1 MAYVAITTRFQD
13 HIQGRIHHLERIEQ
27 AGSPEPVAPVF
38 TGEEPWL
45 AAKLWGVLHGT
56 PFERHPDLTVHSE
69 RGTYFDIRQLQD
81 DGRHVEERAVLQC
94 ANLPRHVQIDCD
106 GSKNYGYTID
116 VDGSEHPYFGEIIA
130 YNINRKEIAARWAAV
145 QTQVSGFLNAC
156 KSLNE
161 ALKLWPDLRRY
172 VGAEYLAKVAEK
184 AEKPVKDQSAALAR
198 LAAMDMENIA
208 VSNVL
213 ARMAGAPAP
222 D

>member
-1 MAYVAITTRFQD
+1 MAYVAITARLQG
-13 HIQGRIHHLERIEQ
+13 HIKSKIITLENAEQ
-27 AGSPEPVAPVF
+27 AGSPPPAPPSF

-45 AAKLWGVLHGT
+45 AARLWGVLHGT
-56 PFERHPDLTVHSE
+56 PFERHPDLTVHSG
-69 RGTYFDIRQLQD
+69 RGTYFNIRQLQD
-81 DGRHVEERAVLQC
+81 DGRHVEAQVTLQC
-94 ANLPRHVQIDCD
+94 ANLPRHSQVDLN
-106 GSKNYGYTID
+106 GRMNYGYTVE
-116 VDGSEHPYFGEIIA
+116 VDASEHPYFGEIIA
-130 YNINRKEIAARWAAV
+130 YNINCKEIAARWEAV
-145 QTQVSGFLNAC
+145 QTQVSSFLNAC